1 MKDDI
6 KFTDVSLAYSANL
19 QNLDE
24 ARQIFE
30 KECRNLNSIVL
41 DLATEKCGSRNKDRS
56 ATLRKKFYW
65 QDISDSESS
74 RRSSHWLN
82 FSQGTSISI
91 SLKAPGR
98 KNFEKDKAYL
108 YFDISFDSELKR
120 YMFNVHFRN
129 DYARNDQLDERLFSL
144 AQSKPEKFPNPKH
157 IKQSCAILGVW
168 ELNHELIENLNDIVI
183 SSLDLVQEMIELE
196 LPDALY
202 NVATE
207 VESDRQDQRDPA
219 A

>member
-1 MKDDI
+1 MKDNM
-6 KFTDVSLAYSANL
+6 KFTEVALAYSANL

-30 KECRNLNSIVL
+30 KECRGLNSMVL
-41 DLATEKCGSRNKDRS
+41 DLVNEKCVSRNKDRT

-65 QDISDSESS
+65 QDVSDSESS
-74 RRSSHWLN
+74 RRSSHWLS
-82 FSQGTSISI
+82 FLQGTSVSI

-108 YFDISFDSELKR
+108 YFEISFDADFKR
-120 YMFNVHFRN
+120 YMFTVHFRN

-144 AQSKPEKFPNPKH
+144 ASSKPDKFPNPKH

-168 ELNHELIENLNDIVI
+168 ELDHKLVEGLNDIVI
-183 SSLDLVQEMIELE
+183 NSLDLVQEMIELE
-196 LPDALY
+196 LPDSLY
-202 NVATE
+202 NVVTE
-207 VESDRQDQRDPA
+207 DTSVLDQKDPA

>member
-1 MKDDI
+1 MKDSI
-6 KFTDVSLAYSANL
+6 KFTEVALAYSANL

-30 KECRNLNSIVL
+30 KECRGLNSMVL
-41 DLATEKCGSRNKDRS
+41 DLVNEKCVSRNKDRT

-74 RRSSHWLN
+74 RRSSHWLS
-82 FSQGTSISI
+82 FLQGTSVSI

-108 YFDISFDSELKR
+108 YFEISFDADFKR
-120 YMFNVHFRN
+120 YMFTVHFRN

-144 AQSKPEKFPNPKH
+144 ASSKPDKFPNPKH

-168 ELNHELIENLNDIVI
+168 ELDHKLVEGLNDIVI
-183 SSLDLVQEMIELE
+183 NSLDLVQEMIELE
-196 LPDALY
+196 LPDSLY
-202 NVATE
+202 NVSTE
-207 VESDRQDQRDPA
+207 DNSSQDQKDPA

>member
-1 MKDDI
+1 MKDDM
-6 KFTDVSLAYSANL
+6 KFTDVALAYSANL

-41 DLATEKCGSRNKDRS
+41 DLANEKCVSRNKDRTNS
-56 ATLRKKFYW
+56 LRKKFFW

-74 RRSSHWLN
+74 RRSSHWLS
-82 FSQGTSISI
+82 FLQGTSVSI

-98 KNFEKDKAYL
+98 KNFEKDKAFL
-108 YFDISFDSELKR
+108 YFEISFDADFKR
-120 YMFNVHFRN
+120 YMFTVHFRN
-129 DYARNDQLDERLFSL
+129 DYARNDQLDERLFAL
-144 AQSKPEKFPNPKH
+144 ANSKPDLFQNPKH

-168 ELNHELIENLNDIVI
+168 ELDQTLVENLNTIVI
-183 SSLDLVQEMIELE
+183 NSLDLVQEMIELE
-196 LPDALY
+196 LPDSLY
-202 NVATE
+202 NVAQEDT
-207 VESDRQDQRDPA
+207 SNQDLKDPA